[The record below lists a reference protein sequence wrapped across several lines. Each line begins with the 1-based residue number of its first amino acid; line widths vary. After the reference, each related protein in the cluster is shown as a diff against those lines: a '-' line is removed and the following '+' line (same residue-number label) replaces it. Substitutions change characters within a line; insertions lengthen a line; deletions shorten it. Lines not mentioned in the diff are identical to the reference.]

1 MKGDIMKRNKFL
13 LFLALLFLLGGC
25 AGQETSLGV
34 ELEDGVELAYKYGEI
49 TIADEVWY
57 EDEIYTKRFPDTTVR
72 FAEVNFSGNCMLYG
86 KNTSLI
92 ATDDSEIISTCMD
105 PLCDHTLPGGCIAS
119 YTPGSMAQLDKNI
132 YFKIGS
138 GIYRYSPET
147 FKITPF
153 AVFNSQV
160 GSLLFSMGRF
170 LYATFPGQIIAKID
184 METLTA
190 AFIQLEEFEPHQV
203 IPHEGI
209 LYCSDSL
216 GNIYS
221 YDQNFENKTLLVKDA
236 VPACWTSSFYQVH
249 GEKLYYVTTTGEY
262 QPENAEDYLLCVLN
276 LHPGDTKTY
285 KNIYCFTISGDTIY
299 FQRYEPQTG
308 PLYYNDDSYLME
320 TSLSR
325 TGNAIYTAPLNDIGS
340 ARTLTRFDMEDAQLM
355 GYSLHAAGNYL
366 YTMPNVYDNG
376 DISVPLCR
384 YNLIT
389 GEWQAVE

>member
-1 MKGDIMKRNKFL
+1 MKRNKFL
-13 LFLALLFLLGGC
+13 LFLALLFLLSGC

-49 TIADEVWY
+49 TITDEVWY
-57 EDEIYTKRFPDTTVR
+57 EEDIYTERFPDNTVHYMGSLNISEKR
-72 FAEVNFSGNCMLYG
+72 VLYG
-86 KNTSLI
+86 RNASLI
-92 ATDDSEIISTCMD
+92 AFNESTDIISTCMD
-105 PLCDHTLPGGCIAS
+105 PLCGHMPPGICIAS
-119 YTPGSMAQLDKNI
+119 YRPGRMVQFDENI
-132 YFKIGS
+132 YFGKAN
-138 GIYRYSPET
+138 GIYRYSLET
-147 FKITPF
+147 LKITPF
-153 AVFNSQV
+153 AVFNSGV

-184 METLTA
+184 METLMA
-190 AFIQLEEFEPHQV
+190 AFIKLEEFEPHQV
-203 IPHEGI
+203 IPYEGA
-209 LYCSDSL
+209 LYCSDYL

-221 YDQNFENKTLLVKDA
+221 YDQNFENKTLLVKGTT
-236 VPACWTSSFYQVH
+236 PACFTDSSYQVWD
-249 GEKLYYVTTTGEY
+249 GKLCYVTTTGEY
-262 QPENAEDYLLCVLN
+262 HPENSEDYLLCVLD
-276 LHPGDTKTY
+276 LDTGDTKTY

-325 TGNAIYTAPLNDIGS
+325 TGNTIYTAPLNDIGS

-384 YNLIT
+384 YNLAT
-389 GEWQAVE
+389 GEWQTVE